1 MKTIPPEKKHYD
13 LVIIGGGVSGTAL
26 FYALSKYSTVKS
38 IAIIEKYGTF
48 GQINYHRQRRWYEH
62 QPRRH
67 ESLTLCATLL
77 LPFYL
82 LPHLRLMS
90 PFQLCAASTPV

>member
-38 IAIIEKYGTF
+38 IAIIEKYGSF
-48 GQINYHRQRRWYEH
+48 GQVNSKWNNNSQTLHTGDIETNY
-62 QPRRH
+62 
-67 ESLTLCATLL
+67 SLEKASIVK
-77 LPFYL
+77 PAA
-82 LPHLRLMS
+82 LMVS
-90 PFQLCAASTPV
+90 KYTYSL